1 MIKSY
6 HDEIMKM
13 YENIRDEEINA
24 LKKRKLEIQKKVP
37 SVTDIENKIGLLCI
51 QLSKTIFKS
60 SENREELL
68 KKLKYD
74 ITELRVKKSEL
85 LVQHGYPVNYLDLH
99 YRCSKCKDTGYVENE
114 KCICYKQKLVKLY
127 YKNSE
132 LENIL
137 KVNNFNFFNY
147 NYFSAKRA
155 EGENE
160 SPRKKIEKN
169 VQMCLDFIKKF
180 NSSDENLLF
189 YGSPGTGKTFLSCCI
204 AKELLDK
211 GNLVIYRTSES
222 LIDDLRKIRFS
233 NEQDLAELITD
244 CDLLIIDDLGAE
256 QISDFS
262 RTELFNILNKKLLK
276 HKKMLISTNLSLEDI
291 MKIYSDRIT
300 SRLIGEFKLCK
311 FIGEDIRIKKN
322 LNSMEI

>member
-6 HDEIMKM
+6 HDQIMKM
-13 YENIRDEEINA
+13 YESIRDEEINE
-24 LKKRKLEIQKKVP
+24 LKKRKLEIQKKAP
-37 SVTDIENKIGLLCI
+37 SITDIENKIGLLCI

-68 KKLKYD
+68 KKLRYD

-85 LVQHGYPVNYLDLH
+85 LVQHGYPVDYLDLH
-99 YRCSKCKDTGYVENE
+99 YRCPKCKDTGYVENE

-132 LENIL
+132 LENML
-137 KVNNFNFFNY
+137 KVNNFHYFNY
-147 NYFSAKRA
+147 NYFSTKRA
-155 EGENE
+155 DGENE

-180 NSSDENLLF
+180 NSSNENLLF

-204 AKELLDK
+204 AKELLDN

-300 SRLIGEFKLCK
+300 SRLIGEFKICK

>member
-6 HDEIMKM
+6 HDQIMKM

-24 LKKRKLEIQKKVP
+24 LKKRKLEIQKKAP
-37 SVTDIENKIGLLCI
+37 SITGVENKIGLLCI

-85 LVQHGYPVNYLDLH
+85 LVQSGYPVDYLDLH
-99 YRCSKCKDTGYVENE
+99 YRCSKCKDTGYVENK

-132 LENIL
+132 LENML
-137 KVNNFNFFNY
+137 KVNNFNYFNY

-204 AKELLDK
+204 AKKLLDN